1 MLFTMGVS
9 LYTSRIV
16 LDVLGIE
23 DYGLYSIIG
32 GIVVLLAVVSSTMRN
47 ATQRFI
53 TFELGRGDSERVCS
67 AFSMS
72 MIAHFIVSLVI
83 LLLGETI
90 GLWYVTT
97 QLNIP
102 AGREHAALFIYQVS
116 LLTTVLTLMRSPYD
130 ASVISHEK
138 MTFFAVVSIL
148 DAVLKLLIAF
158 LLYAAPFDKLIFY
171 SCLILCSNIIIYIC
185 YHLYCRH
192 KFDTCFFRL
201 AIDKAYLKQLFSFL
215 GWSLLGSSATLG
227 TQQAGNLIINKFLG
241 VSINAAYGIANQVSG
256 AIYSFAANFQVAYTP
271 QIVKLYSQNRQEE
284 FHKLCNSSA
293 LLSYYILFVVSFP
306 IIVNID
312 YVLRLWLVEVPQ
324 YAGIFCSLLILYS
337 LIDAIQTPFWVG
349 INASGNIKLYEIWLS
364 VILILNIPFA
374 ILVLRLGWP
383 PYWVLIVRV
392 ILNLITAMIR
402 CIHVKIQ
409 LRFPIRNYLKNVVS
423 RALLV
428 SLSAILVWYVI
439 PHEWARQSFWAFL
452 LFCLISVVFISI
464 IVFAIGIGKSE
475 RAVVLAYIQRFL
487 PFNVIKHD

>member
-1 MLFTMGVS
+1 M
-9 LYTSRIV
+9 
-16 LDVLGIE
+16 
-23 DYGLYSIIG
+23 
-32 GIVVLLAVVSSTMRN
+32 
-47 ATQRFI
+47 
-53 TFELGRGDSERVCS
+53 
-67 AFSMS
+67 
-72 MIAHFIVSLVI
+72 
-83 LLLGETI
+83 
-90 GLWYVTT
+90 
-97 QLNIP
+97 
-102 AGREHAALFIYQVS
+102 
-116 LLTTVLTLMRSPYD
+116 
-130 ASVISHEK
+130 
-138 MTFFAVVSIL
+138 
-148 DAVLKLLIAF
+148 
-158 LLYAAPFDKLIFY
+158 
-171 SCLILCSNIIIYIC
+171 
-185 YHLYCRH
+185 
-192 KFDTCFFRL
+192 
-201 AIDKAYLKQLFSFL
+201 KQLFSFL